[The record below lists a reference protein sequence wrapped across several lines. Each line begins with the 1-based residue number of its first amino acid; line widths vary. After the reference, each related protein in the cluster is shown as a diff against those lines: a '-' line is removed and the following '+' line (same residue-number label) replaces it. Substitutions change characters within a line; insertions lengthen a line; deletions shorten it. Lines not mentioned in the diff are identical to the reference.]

1 MDDTFIK
8 NAYMK
13 RKKDIHC
20 KALNSYDKPLL
31 INLTYIYIMLQS
43 VSPLITQRQVGF

>member
-8 NAYMK
+8 NAHMK

-31 INLTYIYIMLQS
+31 INLTYIYAS
-43 VSPLITQRQVGF
+43 VSPISKAVCLFYKT